1 LTGLIAVDA
10 LRLLRLELR
19 MMKNASEQITCI
31 ENDIHLGTFFGVGK
45 RVLRFVIIKQRLAT
59 LLRYPFVTPK
69 VP

>member
-1 LTGLIAVDA
+1 
-10 LRLLRLELR
+10 
-19 MMKNASEQITCI
+19 MKNASEQITCI

>member
-1 LTGLIAVDA
+1 
-10 LRLLRLELR
+10 LRT
-19 MMKNASEQITCI
+19 MKNASEQITCI

-45 RVLRFVIIKQRLAT
+45 RVLRFVIIKRLAT

>member
-1 LTGLIAVDA
+1 LTDLIAVDA

-19 MMKNASEQITCI
+19 TMKNASEQITWI

-45 RVLRFVIIKQRLAT
+45 RVLRFVIIKRLAT